1 MRLRIG
7 MLAVLAAASFGAAAP
22 GWAEEGA
29 ASAAAQPASDAASAS
44 EPNPQRGRKAFQRY
58 CSVCHGAKGEGGV
71 GPTLQGISTRLS
83 AEQIEHQIIEPRG
96 AMPRMYPSPIDKA
109 VLVDLSAY
117 LQLLK

>member
-1 MRLRIG
+1 
-7 MLAVLAAASFGAAAP
+7 MLNALVAASLGYLAP
-22 GWAEEGA
+22 ALAEDGA

-58 CSVCHGAKGEGGV
+58 CSVCHGPKGEGGV
-71 GPTLQGISTRLS
+71 GPSLQGISTRLT

-109 VLVDLSAY
+109 VLGDLSAY